1 MGLLLPRRPMVCSAQ
16 QAPPF
21 SLPPRPREKSRN
33 RPRRRRRRPNPNR
46 RSANRTEDR
55 MDEYEWYDDDEPYV
69 LREPYVIIE
78 KRGSGVGSL
87 LAALALGAGVA
98 LLLAPQTG
106 EETRKEIARRAR
118 RAQDAAQDFV
128 EDLSGT
134 VADKFQ
140 EVRSSV
146 EERIEA
152 TLDAV
157 DDKKRRV
164 SNAYHV
170 GRAAAREAR
179 GDLEQ
184 RIAESKA
191 AY

>member
-1 MGLLLPRRPMVCSAQ
+1 
-16 QAPPF
+16 
-21 SLPPRPREKSRN
+21 
-33 RPRRRRRRPNPNR
+33 
-46 RSANRTEDR
+46 

-69 LREPYVIIE
+69 REPYVIIE
-78 KRGSGVGSL
+78 RREPGIGSFLVGI
-87 LAALALGAGVA
+87 ALGAGVA
-98 LLLAPQTG
+98 LLLAPQSG
-106 EETRKEIARRAR
+106 EETRREIARRAH
-118 RAQDAAQDFV
+118 RAQDAAQGFV
-128 EDLSGT
+128 EDVSGT

-140 EVRSSV
+140 EVRATV

-164 SNAYHV
+164 SNAYHA

-179 GDLEQ
+179 GELEQ

-191 AY
+191 AYKG

>member
-1 MGLLLPRRPMVCSAQ
+1 
-16 QAPPF
+16 
-21 SLPPRPREKSRN
+21 
-33 RPRRRRRRPNPNR
+33 
-46 RSANRTEDR
+46 

-78 KRGSGVGSL
+78 KRGPGVGSF
-87 LAALALGAGVA
+87 LAALVLGAGVA
-98 LLLAPQTG
+98 LLLAPQSG

-118 RAQDAAQDFV
+118 RAQDAAQDLV
-128 EDLSGT
+128 ENFSGT

-140 EVRSSV
+140 EVRATV

-164 SNAYHV
+164 SNAYQA

-191 AY
+191 AYKDS